1 MYSIGS
7 NRGVR
12 HNPQYFNAL
21 IFMHYNIIKL
31 LLLFNVH
38 SIIIIIIIVIIAVDS
53 VS

>member
-12 HNPQYFNAL
+12 YNPQYFNAI

-31 LLLFNVH
+31 LLLFKAH
-38 SIIIIIIIVIIAVDS
+38 SNIIIIAVDS